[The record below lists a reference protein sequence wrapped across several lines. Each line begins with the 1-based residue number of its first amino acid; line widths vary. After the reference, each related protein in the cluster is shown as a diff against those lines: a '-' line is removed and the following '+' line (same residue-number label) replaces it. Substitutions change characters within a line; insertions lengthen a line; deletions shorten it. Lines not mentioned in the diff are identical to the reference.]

1 MHMTFFAL
9 AEIAEIFENFLLA
22 DFALLGS
29 NFFYLFFFFAS
40 IHFDTL
46 NRLQVNK

>member
-22 DFALLGS
+22 DFALLGN
-29 NFFYLFFFFAS
+29 NFFYLFIYFCKYPF
-40 IHFDTL
+40 
-46 NRLQVNK
+46 